1 MNSMLEILFIVCCI
15 MIIYPYILYPVL
27 LLMISVNRNRQ
38 ISVSSTS
45 PSVTIIVSAFNEE
58 DIIGEKIRNALA
70 LNYPKE
76 QLEIII
82 VSDNSTDRT
91 DEIVKN
97 FSKQGVTLL
106 SQPVRRGKTAGLNEA
121 VKKARGEILVFSDAD
136 AMFEADALKKM
147 TGYLSGDESVGL
159 VTGSTYYRSKGE
171 GKIVATTS
179 MYMRLESFIKRR
191 ESLLGSC
198 VGADGAIF
206 AVWKALYQPLQNDD
220 INDLVIPLKVIKQGY
235 RVVFHDQLFCSE
247 APAADARGEFN
258 RQVRIT
264 NRTLRALFR
273 NSELMNIFKHPL
285 FSFELISHKLLRLAV
300 PFFMLSLIP
309 LNALLLKQ
317 GTVYYLT
324 FAVQIAVYSA
334 CLFRFWQERSGK
346 EGKLFN
352 VLYHFVMV
360 NVSMLTGWIKF
371 LTGKKSV
378 IWNPQRQ

>member
-1 MNSMLEILFIVCCI
+1 
-15 MIIYPYILYPVL
+15 
-27 LLMISVNRNRQ
+27 
-38 ISVSSTS
+38 
-45 PSVTIIVSAFNEE
+45 
-58 DIIGEKIRNALA
+58 
-70 LNYPKE
+70 
-76 QLEIII
+76 
-82 VSDNSTDRT
+82 
-91 DEIVKN
+91 
-97 FSKQGVTLL
+97 LL

-147 TGYLSGDESVGL
+147 TGYLSGDASVGL

-273 NSELMNIFKHPL
+273 NSELMNFFRHPL

-317 GTVYYLT
+317 GTVYYVT

-371 LTGKKSV
+371 LTGQKSV